1 MAKKVHLARRS
12 LRSELRAMAWVS
24 RRELKTLFRY
34 PSWIFVFIALPY
46 MFTAIVST
54 MGSFAG
60 GIEASK
66 NFAAKTGTEN
76 FFIYQI
82 IGSAFWMINILVLSN
97 IGDSLRMEQ
106 MRGTL
111 EQNYLTPI
119 RRHIFLIALTIPNLA
134 IALIIFLGVVASS
147 VAIFGLANPISL
159 IQACF
164 ILFLGCI
171 PLYGLSFLY
180 AALVVKFKEPWA
192 ITNILNTILAIAT
205 GTYYPA
211 YLLPKWVQLFSYSIP
226 STYVIEDLRSILIF
240 NQNLASLWGHILIL
254 AAMASL
260 YPWLGYSAYKAF
272 ERRARRTGEL
282 AKY

>member
-1 MAKKVHLARRS
+1 MTRAYLARRG
-12 LRSELRAMAWVS
+12 LRPELRAMAWIA

-34 PSWIFVFIALPY
+34 PSWIFVFITLPY
-46 MFTAIVST
+46 MLTAMVST

-60 GIEASK
+60 GVEASK

-82 IGSAFWMINILVLSN
+82 IGSAFWMINIIILSMVGN
-97 IGDSLRMEQ
+97 SLRMEQ

-111 EQNYLTPI
+111 EQNYLTPV
-119 RRHIFLIALTIPNLA
+119 RKPIFLIALTIPHLA

-147 VAIFGLANPISL
+147 IVIFGMASPTSL
-159 IQACF
+159 IQACL

-171 PLYGLSFLY
+171 PLYGLGFFY
-180 AALVVKFKEPWA
+180 AALVVRFKEPWA
-192 ITNILNTILAIAT
+192 ITNILTSIFAIAT

-211 YLLPKWVQLFSYSIP
+211 YLLPGWVQLFSFSIP
-226 STYVIEDLRSILIF
+226 STYVIEDLRQILIF
-240 NQNLASLWGHILIL
+240 NQSLASLWGHILIL
-254 AAMASL
+254 IAMML
-260 YPWLGYSAYKAF
+260 IYPKLGYAAYKAF